1 MLAHPY
7 LQGVVLISL
16 CSPESEGESIRP
28 DPTAP
33 AAVAPSSET
42 PETPPADQSDQQLPH
57 VEETTVLPLEKDE
70 EEPISSTIT
79 LLDKEEESDEDKE
92 KGGYRE
98 PNQGVP
104 IHCSVAS
111 SPPSCS
117 CNASLREY
125 LHRQCSASLSHKREC
140 QSAQRKHTIASI
152 QTPAWQRP
160 LLPPGWHRP
169 QQPHSEPPR
178 GPRQPEQAA
187 DAEPESR
194 ASSSEAPRP
203 PESTASSKDSILE
216 VPLLEPSQSCNLP
229 KHSVT
234 DSSSAKPPPAAET
247 PPLLPSGEPEKRQD
261 DVLAEERHVEPSAPP
276 GGSSRALPT
285 VSITADESSS
295 PPPSAEGTIPADVSH
310 SDTLDQPDP
319 ALTPTSSP
327 FYPDPPLFNEADRV
341 FPDAPNLVP
350 DLGAEPE
357 PSGGQPVIA
366 DARSEDVSDDVLSAS
381 VPSSLPA
388 SASPSDIYADPPNGT
403 EPNGNPVHGSSQ
415 KESVFM
421 RLNNRI
427 KALEMNMSL
436 SGRYLEQLSQR

>member
-1 MLAHPY
+1 M
-7 LQGVVLISL
+7 ISL
-16 CSPESEGESIRP
+16 CSPESEGESILP

-42 PETPPADQSDQQLPH
+42 PETPPADPSDQQLPH
-57 VEETTVLPLEKDE
+57 VEEPTVLPLEKDE

-79 LLDKEEESDEDKE
+79 LLEKEEESDEEKE
-92 KGGYRE
+92 KGGHRE
-98 PNQGVP
+98 PNQGAP
-104 IHCSVAS
+104 IHCSVPS

-125 LHRQCSASLSHKREC
+125 LHQQCSASLSQKREC
-140 QSAQRKHTIASI
+140 QSAQRKQTIASI

-160 LLPPGWHRP
+160 LLPPGWHQP
-169 QQPHSEPPR
+169 QQPHSEPHR
-178 GPRQPEQAA
+178 PRQPEQAA

-194 ASSSEAPRP
+194 ASSSEAPQP
-203 PESTASSKDSILE
+203 PESSASSKDSILE
-216 VPLLEPSQSCNLP
+216 PPLLEPSQSCNLP
-229 KHSVT
+229 KHSAA
-234 DSSSAKPPPAAET
+234 DSSSAKPPPGAET

-261 DVLAEERHVEPSAPP
+261 VLAEERHVEPSAPP
-276 GGSSRALPT
+276 SGSSRVQPT

-295 PPPSAEGTIPADVSH
+295 PASTEETIPADVSP
-310 SDTLDQPDP
+310 SDTPDQTDP
-319 ALTPTSSP
+319 TLTPTSSP
-327 FYPDPPLFNEADRV
+327 FYPDLPLFNEADRV
-341 FPDAPNLVP
+341 FPEVPNLVP
-350 DLGAEPE
+350 DLGAEAE
-357 PSGGQPVIA
+357 PSSGHPVIA
-366 DARSEDVSDDVLSAS
+366 DARSEDVSDDAASTS
-381 VPSSLPA
+381 VPSSQPS
-388 SASPSDIYADPPNGT
+388 SASLSDIYADPPNGT

>member
-1 MLAHPY
+1 M
-7 LQGVVLISL
+7 ISL
-16 CSPESEGESIRP
+16 CSPESEGESILP

-33 AAVAPSSET
+33 AAVAPPSSET
-42 PETPPADQSDQQLPH
+42 PETPPADPSDQQLPH
-57 VEETTVLPLEKDE
+57 VEETTVLPLEKEE

-79 LLDKEEESDEDKE
+79 LLDKEEESDEEKE
-92 KGGYRE
+92 KG
-98 PNQGVP
+98 GVP

-117 CNASLREY
+117 CNASLWEY
-125 LHRQCSASLSHKREC
+125 LHQQCSASLSLKREC

-160 LLPPGWHRP
+160 LLPPGWHQP
-169 QQPHSEPPR
+169 QQPHSEPHE
-178 GPRQPEQAA
+178 PRQPEQAA

-194 ASSSEAPRP
+194 ASSSEAPQP
-203 PESTASSKDSILE
+203 PETTASSKDSVLE

-234 DSSSAKPPPAAET
+234 DSSSAKPPPGAET

-276 GGSSRALPT
+276 SGSSRALPT
-285 VSITADESSS
+285 VSITPDESSS
-295 PPPSAEGTIPADVSH
+295 PAPAEETIPADVSH
-310 SDTLDQPDP
+310 ADTPDQSDPT
-319 ALTPTSSP
+319 LTPTSSP

-341 FPDAPNLVP
+341 FPDVPNLVP
-350 DLGAEPE
+350 DLGAEAE
-357 PSGGQPVIA
+357 PPGGQPVVA
-366 DARSEDVSDDVLSAS
+366 DARSEDVSDDASSAS